1 MAWSSFS
8 YQGQD
13 LFVVDALNEQRGGF
27 FLDSGASNGVR
38 GNNTK
43 LLESALGWT
52 GICIEPNAQM
62 FAELVR
68 NRTCICLD
76 CCLYD
81 TDGTVEFL
89 EAAQVY
95 GGIIDEYHPFHL
107 DYARRMARSFI
118 GPDGQ
123 VSSTTKPART
133 IRSVLVDCGAP
144 SVIDYWSLDTEGS
157 ELAILRS
164 FPFDQYAFRVL
175 TVEHN
180 YLPAREKMRAFLE
193 SRSYHRVSSLG
204 IDDCYV
210 WDHAFSRGM
219 WRSPVWRRSRRV

>member
-1 MAWSSFS
+1 
-8 YQGQD
+8 
-13 LFVVDALNEQRGGF
+13 
-27 FLDSGASNGVR
+27 VR
-38 GNNTK
+38 GSNTK

-52 GICIEPNAQM
+52 GICIEPNAEM
-62 FAELVR
+62 FAQLVR
-68 NRTCICLD
+68 NRNCICLD

-81 TDGTVEFL
+81 RDGIVEFL

-95 GGIIDEYHPFHL
+95 GGIIGEYHPYHL
-107 DYARRMARSFI
+107 AYAQRMARSFI
-118 GPDGQ
+118 GVHVPL
-123 VSSTTKPART
+123 SSTPKQART
-133 IRSVLVDCGAP
+133 IRSVLRDYGAP

-180 YLPAREKMRAFLE
+180 YLPSREKMRALLE
-193 SRSYHRVSSLG
+193 GRGYHRISSLG

-210 WDHAFSRGM
+210 WEHAFNRRT
-219 WRSPVWRRSRRV
+219 WRSPVWGRNHRGSASSHRGR

>member
-1 MAWSSFS
+1 MTWPTFS

-13 LFVVDALNEQRGGF
+13 LFVVDVLNAQRGGF
-27 FLDSGASNGVR
+27 FLDSGASNGLR
-38 GNNTK
+38 GSNTK
-43 LLESALGWT
+43 LLESALGWR
-52 GICIEPNAQM
+52 GICIEPNAEM

-68 NRTCICLD
+68 NRSCICLD

-81 TDGTVEFL
+81 KDGTVEFL

-107 DYARRMARSFI
+107 DYARRMASSFV
-118 GPDGQ
+118 GGDAQ
-123 VSSTTKPART
+123 VSSTRKQART
-133 IRSVLVDCGAP
+133 IRSVLVDHGAP

-164 FPFDQYAFRVL
+164 FPFDEYAFRIL

-180 YLPAREKMRAFLE
+180 HLPSREKIRAFLE
-193 SRSYHRVSSLG
+193 SRGYHRVSSLG

-210 WDHAFSRGM
+210 WDHAFSRPM
-219 WRSPVWRRSRRV
+219 WRSPVWGRRRRG